1 MLVVLVVLVVLSFV
15 AVNVV
20 TQDEN
25 SKYFVIQYL
34 IGVIPLDDPTVVC
47 CVVWYGST
55 TVPGTTLYQY
65 HNIPGQVFPIKCE
78 I

>member
-47 CVVWYGST
+47 CVVW
-55 TVPGTTLYQY
+55 
-65 HNIPGQVFPIKCE
+65 
-78 I
+78 